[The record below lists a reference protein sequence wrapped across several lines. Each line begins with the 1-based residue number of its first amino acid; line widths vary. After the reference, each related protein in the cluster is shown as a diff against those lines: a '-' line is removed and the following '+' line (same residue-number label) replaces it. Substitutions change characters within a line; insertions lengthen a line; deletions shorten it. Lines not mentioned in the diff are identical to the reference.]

1 MSDLN
6 RVSLLGRLTKDPSAH
21 TFPDGEVIANA
32 GLATTETWKDKTTG
46 ERREATEFHQLVF
59 TRGKAKVALEYLV
72 KGSSVYIEGKL
83 TTRKWQDS
91 DGKDRYSTEIR
102 VTELKMTGGKRK
114 EGAPAELPA
123 PEQEEEFA

>member
-6 RVSLLGRLTKDPSAH
+6 RVSLLGRLTKDPSGH

-32 GLATTETWKDKTTG
+32 SLATTDTWKDKTTG

-59 TRGKAKVALEYLV
+59 SRGKAKVALEYLV

-102 VTELKMTGGKRK
+102 VTELKM
-114 EGAPAELPA
+114 
-123 PEQEEEFA
+123 